1 MTRLVITLLAG
12 LGFIWLAL
20 TSANATETSDASP
33 GTAMPAD
40 VAEPA
45 TDGDATAAGA
55 ATVNDSEPAI
65 SLSAESPAEA
75 AAVQAEVADPA
86 ADSDAAAVAADTVND
101 SEPAMPPPAEVS
113 AEAAPEA
120 VASEATTSEAGE
132 PEAAVSGMTPPE
144 PESTSGT
151 GEASATAPVVQEAAL
166 PATTATEPDSI
177 QSKPTAKQAPA
188 GPRHFARDRHDA
200 RIMIEAVE
208 ESWLRIR
215 DAKGKLVFMR
225 IMKPGDTYRV
235 PNRAGLL
242 LDTGY
247 ARGLSLWVDGK
258 PAVRLTGLV
267 RRSIE
272 LDPDALARGIVRQA
286 GSAAADAS
294 GEEEEKA
301 LPVTGPRVAALPT
314 AVSDV
319 TLEIEPAASPD
330 AVNTSDP
337 DEATPRQQVA
347 AVSAV
352 GAAPIQLKPKDTS
365 SAITHATAPVASPAS
380 RGPSI
385 APERPQLQPA
395 AMTAAV
401 TARAAVASPNATGP
415 VTAAA
420 AVTPAG
426 VVGAATSR
434 IGLEVNKGTVVRFRQ
449 PAATVFVADPEV
461 ADIQVR
467 SPGLVYV
474 FGKRVGETVLYAV
487 DDHDRVL
494 LNTTVVVSHN
504 VSRLRQAIRA
514 VAPDAA
520 VDVTSVDGSLI
531 LTGTVASAAEAENIR
546 RVAARF
552 VPDPAGLINQIKV
565 VAPNQI
571 NLRVRIAEVTRE
583 TLKSFGVSWDVL
595 AQTGSF
601 AFGIATGQFVS
612 STPLSNV
619 AVASLSRGS
628 LDLNALIDALG
639 TEGLVTVLAEP
650 NLTAMSGETASF
662 LAGGEFPIPVAY
674 PQNNTISI
682 EFKPFGVSLAFTP
695 TLIDGNRINLKVRP
709 EVSQLSSAGAIQLSG
724 FSIPALSTRRAET
737 TVELASGQSF
747 AIAGLLQNNSTQD
760 ISKVPFLGDVPIL
773 GALFR
778 SDRFR
783 RNESELVII
792 VTPYIVRPVS
802 GTRLASPT
810 DGLVPPNDVERIIG
824 GKNYRQQLTDRSNA
838 PQLPDG
844 RTLIGPAGFVLE

>member
-1 MTRLVITLLAG
+1 MMRLLITLLAG

-20 TSANATETSDASP
+20 TSANATETPDAP
-33 GTAMPAD
+33 P
-40 VAEPA
+40 
-45 TDGDATAAGA
+45 A
-55 ATVNDSEPAI
+55 AT
-65 SLSAESPAEA
+65 
-75 AAVQAEVADPA
+75 VQAEVADPV
-86 ADSDAAAVAADTVND
+86 ADGDAAAAAFDTAAAVVDTVND

-113 AEAAPEA
+113 AAAAPEA
-120 VASEATTSEAGE
+120 VASEATVSEADE
-132 PEAAVSGMTPPE
+132 PEATVSDTTVPE

-151 GEASATAPVVQEAAL
+151 GDVSATAPMVQEAAL
-166 PATTATEPDSI
+166 PVTTATEPDSARR
-177 QSKPTAKQAPA
+177 KPTAKQAPT
-188 GPRHFARDRHDA
+188 GPRHFARDRRDA
-200 RIMIEAVE
+200 RIMIEAVA

-247 ARGLSLWVDGK
+247 ARGLLLWVDGT
-258 PAVRLTGLV
+258 PAVRLSGLV

-272 LDPDALARGIVRQA
+272 LDPDALAQGIVKQSGAAEA
-286 GSAAADAS
+286 GAPA
-294 GEEEEKA
+294 EREEKA
-301 LPVTGPRVAALPT
+301 SPAAGLRVAALST
-314 AVSDV
+314 AALDV
-319 TLEIEPAASPD
+319 TSGIEPATSRGATDTPEPD
-330 AVNTSDP
+330 DTTS
-337 DEATPRQQVA
+337 RQQIA
-347 AVSAV
+347 AVPAAAV
-352 GAAPIQLKPKDTS
+352 APIQLKPAGDTS
-365 SAITHATAPVASPAS
+365 SAITQAASPVALLAS
-380 RGPSI
+380 RAPSV
-385 APERPQLQPA
+385 APERSQLHSA
-395 AMTAAV
+395 AMSAAL
-401 TARAAVASPNATGP
+401 TARAAVAPPNATEP

-434 IGLEVNKGTVVRFRQ
+434 IGVEVNKGTVVRLRQ

-487 DDHDRVL
+487 DDNDRVL

-520 VDVTSVDGSLI
+520 VEVTSVDGSLI
-531 LTGTVASAAEAENIR
+531 LTGTVATAAEAENIR
-546 RVAARF
+546 RVASRF
-552 VPDPAGLINQIKV
+552 VPDPASLINQIKV

-612 STPLSNV
+612 GTPLNNV

-747 AIAGLLQNNSTQD
+747 AIAGLLQNNSVQD

-824 GKNYRQQLTDRSNA
+824 GMNYRQQLSDRSKA
-838 PQLPDG
+838 PHLPDG